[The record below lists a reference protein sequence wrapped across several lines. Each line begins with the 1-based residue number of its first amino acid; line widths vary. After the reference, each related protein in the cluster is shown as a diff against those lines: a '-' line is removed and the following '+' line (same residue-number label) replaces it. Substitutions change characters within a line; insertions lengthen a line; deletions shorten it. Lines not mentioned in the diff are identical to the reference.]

1 MKHSENSEL
10 GASSPWHVL
19 SVVAAASG
27 SASTGLD
34 TVSLHLDPVELGSV
48 LARLKRAQ
56 GQIGGVI
63 SMIEGGRDCADIVT
77 QMAAVSKAL
86 DKVGFALIAAG
97 LKQCLTEH
105 PDGSGMDTTQLEKL
119 FLSLA

>member
-1 MKHSENSEL
+1 MTTR
-10 GASSPWHVL
+10 APAQT
-19 SVVAAASG
+19 AAASG

-105 PDGSGMDTTQLEKL
+105 PDGSGMDTSQLEKL